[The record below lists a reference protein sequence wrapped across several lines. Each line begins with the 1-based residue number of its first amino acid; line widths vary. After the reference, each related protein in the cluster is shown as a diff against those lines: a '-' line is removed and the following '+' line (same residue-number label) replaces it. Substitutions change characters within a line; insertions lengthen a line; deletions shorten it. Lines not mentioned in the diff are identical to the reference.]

1 MKIIAAAVLAVA
13 VSSGC
18 AWAQQTEV
26 APTPEKCAA
35 VYGAFAQ
42 DQGAFGT
49 TDSLMGERY
58 FNYPKISFDDRLS
71 QLAAKAEKGVQD
83 MKDAA
88 ATDQAADYRTLVDA
102 ETEGDVESTSVTDL
116 IGLSDTCDAEYG
128 FSPSLGG

>member
-1 MKIIAAAVLAVA
+1 MKIIAGTAAVLVLCSGVA
-13 VSSGC
+13 WG
-18 AWAQQTEV
+18 QEPT
-26 APTPEKCAA
+26 APTTVKCAA

-58 FNYPKISFDDRLS
+58 FNFPKISFDDRLT
-71 QLAAKAEKGVQD
+71 QLAAKDEKGVSD
-83 MKDAA
+83 LKDAA
-88 ATDQAADYRTLVDA
+88 AADQANFYKTLVDA
-102 ETEGDVESTSVTDL
+102 ETDGDVGVVAVQDM